1 MRTLA
6 DIFAQIFRTL
16 WAHKL
21 RSFLTMFG
29 IAWGIGSLLLLV
41 GLGEGFRSGN
51 KREMEEFGKDIMFI
65 FPGRAPV
72 VEGSMRSARKYLLT
86 YQDYLDI
93 RSAPYVRD
101 ASPVLTRDDVRAVS
115 EFASASGQITGIEP
129 QFNQIRFLPLNQGR
143 WINNLDGTQKRNV
156 IVLGDEMTRNLFTG
170 RPALGAT
177 IVLNGIR
184 FEVIGTLRRVG
195 RGDNNSTN
203 ARGYIPYQVMA
214 EYFPLKGEQ
223 QKGTISFVNYQP
235 RVRSEHALAFTEVR
249 KVIARNHGFDYRDD
263 NAFEGWDTIKQS
275 EMVGAIFDA
284 MSVFLGSV
292 GMVTLAL
299 GAIGVINIMLVS
311 VTERTHEIG
320 LRKALG
326 ATNRSILLQF
336 FLEGILLTLVSG
348 FIGMGISAGL
358 MAAMG
363 TIQGPGGFDPPKLVP
378 MTAALAIGSLTLA
391 GVAAGLYPARKAAML
406 QPVEALRQE

>member
-1 MRTLA
+1 
-6 DIFAQIFRTL
+6 
-16 WAHKL
+16 
-21 RSFLTMFG
+21 MFG

-72 VEGSMRSARKYLLT
+72 VEGSMRSARNYMLT

-93 RSAPYVRD
+93 RSAPYIRN

-129 QFNQIRFLPLNQGR
+129 QYDEIRFLPLKQGR
-143 WINNLDGTQKRNV
+143 WINNLDGAQKRNV

-214 EYFPLKGEQ
+214 VYFPLKGEQ
-223 QKGTISFVNYQP
+223 QKGTVSFVNYQP
-235 RVRSEHALAFTEVR
+235 RVRSEHALAFMEAR

-348 FIGMGISAGL
+348 FIGMGLSAGL

>member
-1 MRTLA
+1 
-6 DIFAQIFRTL
+6 
-16 WAHKL
+16 
-21 RSFLTMFG
+21 
-29 IAWGIGSLLLLV
+29 
-41 GLGEGFRSGN
+41 
-51 KREMEEFGKDIMFI
+51 MEEFGKDIMFI
-65 FPGRAPV
+65 FPGRAPL
-72 VEGSMRSARKYLLT
+72 VEGSMRSARKYMLT
-86 YQDYLDI
+86 YQDYLEI
-93 RSAPYVRD
+93 RSAPYIRN

-115 EFASASGQITGIEP
+115 EFASASGQITGVEP
-129 QFNQIRFLPLNQGR
+129 QFNEIRFLPLKQGR
-143 WINNLDGTQKRNV
+143 WINNLDGAQKRNV
-156 IVLGDEMTRNLFTG
+156 IVLGEEMTRNLFTG

-203 ARGYIPYQVMA
+203 ARGYIPYQVMN

-235 RVRSEHALAFTEVR
+235 RVRSEHDLAFMEVR

-299 GAIGVINIMLVS
+299 GAIGVVNIMLVS

>member
-1 MRTLA
+1 M
-6 DIFAQIFRTL
+6 
-16 WAHKL
+16 
-21 RSFLTMFG
+21 
-29 IAWGIGSLLLLV
+29 
-41 GLGEGFRSGN
+41 
-51 KREMEEFGKDIMFI
+51 
-65 FPGRAPV
+65 
-72 VEGSMRSARKYLLT
+72 LT
-86 YQDYLDI
+86 YRDYLDI
-93 RSAPYVRD
+93 RSAPYVRN

-129 QFNQIRFLPLNQGR
+129 QYNEIRFLPLKLGR
-143 WINNLDGTQKRNV
+143 WINNLDGTQKRHV

-223 QKGTISFVNYQP
+223 QKGTVSFVNYQP
-235 RVRSEHALAFTEVR
+235 RVRAEHELAFLEAR

-348 FIGMGISAGL
+348 FIGMGLSAGL